1 MKIDAKVVKIFDN
14 GNIKAVFCVTPKA
27 DPKKIG
33 SALVKKHYAA
43 L

>member
-14 GNIKAVFCVTPKA
+14 GNVKAVCCVTPKA
-27 DPKKIG
+27 DPKIG
-33 SALVKKHYAA
+33 SALVKNHYAA